1 MARKLFTVEDTFTI
15 RGRGTILVPGLAPEG
30 DEHFRIGDALRL
42 VRADGS
48 EVATAIN
55 GLDFFNPGPQGQ
67 IAVVVA
73 LPKSEVPVDTEV
85 WSL

>member
-15 RGRGTILVPGLAPEG
+15 RGRGTVLVPGLVPEG

-42 VRADGS
+42 VHPDGS
-48 EVATAIN
+48 EMVVAIS
-55 GLDFFNPGPQGQ
+55 GIELFNPGPQAQ
-67 IAVVVA
+67 YPVLVT
-73 LPKSEVPVDTEV
+73 LSKSEVPIGSEV